1 MRTYT
6 EFMNL
11 VEQIPHNMPTTPVA
25 VQKARISAS
34 RRQRIHVHNELE
46 REASRERKD
55 RSNLDQFA

>member
-1 MRTYT
+1 
-6 EFMNL
+6 MNL
-11 VEQIPHNMPTTPVA
+11 AEQIPHNMPTTPVA